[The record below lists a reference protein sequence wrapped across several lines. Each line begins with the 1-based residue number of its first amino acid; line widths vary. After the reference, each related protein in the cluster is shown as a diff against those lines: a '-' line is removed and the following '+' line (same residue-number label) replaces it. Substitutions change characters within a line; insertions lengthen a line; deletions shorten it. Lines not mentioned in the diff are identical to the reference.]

1 MILRQINAD
10 GAETLNASAVFIPAL
25 CGNILHE
32 LNTGAFYT
40 PGERTEKLF

>member
-1 MILRQINAD
+1 MILRQINAE

-40 PGERTEKLF
+40 PSKRTE